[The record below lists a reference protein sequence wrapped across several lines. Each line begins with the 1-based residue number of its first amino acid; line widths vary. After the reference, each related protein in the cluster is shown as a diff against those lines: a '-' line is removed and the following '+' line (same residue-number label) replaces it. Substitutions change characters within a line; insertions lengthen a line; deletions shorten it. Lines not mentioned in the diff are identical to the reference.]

1 MSDAIDLLPG
11 LDDQFDF
18 DGNNNDFV
26 KDYILGNPLMYREE
40 YNPVSC
46 LSICVVFCCVCIV
59 LVFNCQ
65 PSPLCPFR
73 SGVLIPKFNL
83 THNL

>member
-46 LSICVVFCCVCIV
+46 LFICFVLCCVCIV
-59 LVFNCQ
+59 LCCVV
-65 PSPLCPFR
+65 LCCIE
-73 SGVLIPKFNL
+73 LN
-83 THNL
+83 

>member
-46 LSICVVFCCVCIV
+46 LFICFVLCCFVLCCVVFV
-59 LVFNCQ
+59 LYWY
-65 PSPLCPFR
+65 
-73 SGVLIPKFNL
+73 
-83 THNL
+83 

>member
-46 LSICVVFCCVCIV
+46 IV
-59 LVFNCQ
+59 LC
-65 PSPLCPFR
+65 CA
-73 SGVLIPKFNL
+73 VLVLYWYSIV
-83 THNL
+83 

>member
-46 LSICVVFCCVCIV
+46 LFICVVFVLCLYCIGIQ
-59 LVFNCQ
+59 LSTF
-65 PSPLCPFR
+65 PPLSVPIR
-73 SGVLIPKFNL
+73 RPNPEI
-83 THNL
+83 

>member
-46 LSICVVFCCVCIV
+46 LFVLYWYSID
-59 LVFNCQ
+59 Q
-65 PSPLCPFR
+65 PSSLCSFR
-73 SGVLIPKFNL
+73 SKSDPEI
-83 THNL
+83 

>member
-46 LSICVVFCCVCIV
+46 IVVLCSVVF
-59 LVFNCQ
+59 VFNCQ

-73 SGVLIPKFNL
+73 SKSDPEI
-83 THNL
+83 

>member
-46 LSICVVFCCVCIV
+46 LFICVVFVLCCVVFCCVCIV
-59 LVFNCQ
+59 LVFN
-65 PSPLCPFR
+65 
-73 SGVLIPKFNL
+73 
-83 THNL
+83 